1 VGVRPVSALRRMRA
15 AAGSTYRGLP
25 QAFWWLWLSTLVN
38 RLGSLVLPLFAFY
51 LTGPMHRTAAFAGLI
66 GAVFGFG
73 AASASLLGGV
83 LADRLG
89 RKPTLVG
96 SLLANAA
103 SMTAL
108 GFARSPAALALC
120 ALAVGTSNAA
130 FRPALSAMIADMVP
144 AADRTRAYALNFWAI
159 NLGFAFAMSA
169 VGLADVFGY
178 HALFYGDAG
187 STVLCALIVMVKVAD
202 TTPERHMVTPHA
214 LAGVTAPAAGQ
225 RDGLHTVFRDRAFV
239 ALVAAAFVTMFV
251 YSQCNAGMPMEMA
264 RDGLSA
270 AQAGWVGAING
281 VVIVLLQLP
290 MTRWLGRYAPGRVL
304 AASSIVIGA
313 GFAVLLIGHSVWIY
327 ALSCLVWT
335 FGEIGY
341 TPTTQ
346 AVVAKLSPAHLRGRY
361 QGMYQLSW
369 TAGSIAAPLVGGAV
383 LTTVGA
389 APLWLGCL
397 GLTVVAASAQ
407 LRIGARIMHR
417 LVPPVTVQPIEIA
430 TATEREEPA
439 LSTA

>member
-1 VGVRPVSALRRMRA
+1 MGALSRARA
-15 AAGSTYRGLP
+15 AAGTTYRGLP

-51 LTGPMHRTAAFAGLI
+51 LTGPLHRSAAFAGMV
-66 GAVFGFG
+66 GAVFGVG
-73 AASASLLGGV
+73 AASASLFGGV

-103 SMTAL
+103 TMTAL
-108 GFARSPAALALC
+108 GFARSPAALVVC
-120 ALAVGTSNAA
+120 ALAVGTANSA
-130 FRPALSAMIADMVP
+130 FRPAMSAMIADLVP

-187 STVLCALIVMVKVAD
+187 STLLCALIVMVKVAD
-202 TTPERHMVTPHA
+202 TTPETHA
-214 LAGVTAPAAGQ
+214 APSDALGAGALNAR
-225 RDGLHTVFRDRAFV
+225 RDGLGAVFQDKAFV
-239 ALVAAAFVTMFV
+239 ALVAAAFLTMFV
-251 YSQCNAGMPMEMA
+251 YSQCNAGMPIEMA

-290 MTRWLGRYAPGRVL
+290 MTRWLDRYAAGRVL
-304 AASSIVIGA
+304 ACSSLVIGA
-313 GFAVLLIGHSVWIY
+313 GFAVLLLGHSVWIY
-327 ALSCLVWT
+327 ALSCFVWT
-335 FGEIGY
+335 LGEIGY

-361 QGMYQLSW
+361 QGLYQLSW
-369 TAGSIAAPLVGGAV
+369 TAGSIAAPLAGGAI
-383 LTTVGA
+383 LTTLGA

-397 GLTVVAASAQ
+397 GLTAVAAAAQ
-407 LRIGARIMHR
+407 LRIGPRIAHR
-417 LVPPVTVQPIEIA
+417 LVTPVIVQTIEI
-430 TATEREEPA
+430 EVDGLPEEQA